1 MKVGVLAL
9 QGSFIEHIGIL
20 RKLGVETSPIRL
32 PRELDSIDGL
42 IIPGGESTT
51 ILRLMKDF
59 GLIKPIREMAQD
71 GLPIWGTCA
80 GMILLA
86 KEVSNSE
93 METLGLMDV
102 KVRRNAFGS
111 QIDSFEI
118 DLQIPLLGK
127 LPFRAI
133 FIRAPI
139 IEQAKPGVEI
149 VSRLPD
155 GRIVAIRQDR
165 LLACAFHPEFT
176 DDLRFHS
183 YFLNIV
189 KGSCSPK
196 DKNLPCSHVK
206 SRSAAAPGN
215 YTTANLMF
223 RIEVSVKP
231 RFPDLEGDRL
241 KTDIHD
247 IGITTVKEVRVSD
260 VYFLEGKLDETE
272 LERIGRELLADPVFE
287 EFSWGEGPLSSLSG
301 EDTHLIVVTYNP
313 GVTDPVASSVSKAIR
328 DLGIDT
334 VTSVKTARKYSL
346 RGELSEHALRSIC
359 DKLLVNSVI
368 QHVVTKKETI
378 ALPTPTYKFVL
389 NTVDLLSLDDDG
401 LMELSRGRLWLNL
414 TEMKRI
420 KDYFSR
426 LGRNP
431 TDVELETLA
440 QTWSEHCIHKT
451 FKSKIKLGQ
460 LIIDNL
466 LKSTVMKVTE
476 ELKKPWCLSVFRDN
490 AGVIDFDGRYA
501 ICFKVETHNHPSAIE
516 PYGGAATGIGGVIRD
531 ILGTGLGAKPILNTD
546 VFCFAPPDF
555 PYDKLPRGVLHPRR
569 IFKGVRAGVA
579 DYGNRMGIPT
589 LNGAILFDERYVGNP
604 LVFCGTVGML
614 PVSMSQRGQ
623 QQPGD
628 FVVLVGGRTGRDGIH
643 GVTFAS
649 GELTKESE
657 TISSSSVQIGDPITE
672 KKLMDVLLKAR
683 DRGLYRRITDCG
695 GGGLSSAVGEMAEE
709 TGVRV
714 YLERVPLKY
723 SGLSYTEIW
732 ISESQERMV
741 LAVPPDT
748 VNQLISLFQS
758 EGVEAAVIGE
768 FTNTRRLELFYEDN
782 LVGDLDM
789 EFLHKGLPQPEK
801 EAIWEPPKHEEP
813 DFPQPSDLGEQLLRI
828 LSSWNVCSKEWVIRQ
843 YDHEV
848 QGGSVLKPL
857 TGVNNDGPSDAT
869 IVRPLLDSDMGIIVA
884 NGINPKYG
892 DIDPYW
898 MAASAIDE
906 ALRQIVAVGGS
917 LKKVALLDNFCWG
930 NPDKPDRLGGLVRA
944 AQACYDIALG
954 YETPFISGK
963 DSLYNEF
970 ETEQESICIPPTLL
984 ISAVAVMDNVERAVT
999 MDCKREGDLI
1009 YIVGTTWNELGGS
1022 QYYSIHGY
1030 IGNRVPR
1037 VNPKKGKRLMDAL
1050 SAAMEKGLV
1059 RACHDL
1065 SEGGLG
1071 VAAAEMAFAG
1081 GLGMVIDLAK
1091 VPLGEAI
1098 NRDDYVLFSESNTR
1112 FLVEVAPED
1121 RHRFESTMAGVNFA
1135 AIGQVTSKEKLEV
1148 YAFNGKMVLSASIAE
1163 LKEAW
1168 QRPLRW

>member
-1 MKVGVLAL
+1 LDGKSKLNSL
-9 QGSFIEHIGIL
+9 NY
-20 RKLGVETSPIRL
+20 RKGCLV
-32 PRELDSIDGL
+32 
-42 IIPGGESTT
+42 
-51 ILRLMKDF
+51 
-59 GLIKPIREMAQD
+59 
-71 GLPIWGTCA
+71 
-80 GMILLA
+80 
-86 KEVSNSE
+86 
-93 METLGLMDV
+93 
-102 KVRRNAFGS
+102 
-111 QIDSFEI
+111 
-118 DLQIPLLGK
+118 
-127 LPFRAI
+127 
-133 FIRAPI
+133 
-139 IEQAKPGVEI
+139 
-149 VSRLPD
+149 
-155 GRIVAIRQDR
+155 
-165 LLACAFHPEFT
+165 
-176 DDLRFHS
+176 
-183 YFLNIV
+183 
-189 KGSCSPK
+189 
-196 DKNLPCSHVK
+196 
-206 SRSAAAPGN
+206 
-215 YTTANLMF
+215 F
-223 RIEVSVKP
+223 RIEVSVKAG
-231 RFPDLEGDRL
+231 FPDPEGDRL
-241 KTDIHD
+241 KMDIRD

-260 VYFLEGKLDETE
+260 VYLLEGELDEAE
-272 LERIGRELLADPVFE
+272 VEKISQELLADPVVE
-287 EFSWGEGPLSSLSG
+287 DFSWGEGPLSHD
-301 EDTHLIVVTYNP
+301 EDEDVHVIEVAYNP
-313 GVTDPVASSVSKAIR
+313 GVTVPLEESVSQAIR

-346 RGELSEHALRSIC
+346 RGDLSEKDLQSIR
-359 DKLLVNSVI
+359 DKLLVNSLV
-368 QHVVTKKETI
+368 QHEVTKRT
-378 ALPTPTYKFVL
+378 AVTPPSPTYKFVL
-389 NTVDLLSLDDDG
+389 TTVGLLSTDDDG
-401 LMELSRGRLWLNL
+401 LMELSQDKLWLNL
-414 TEMKRI
+414 SEMRRI
-420 KDYFSR
+420 KDYFSS

-451 FKSKIKLGQ
+451 FKSRIKLGQ
-460 LIIDNL
+460 LVVDNL
-466 LKSTVMKVTE
+466 LKSTVMGVTE

-490 AGVIDFDGRYA
+490 AGVIDFDGRHA
-501 ICFKVETHNHPSAIE
+501 ICFKVETHNHPSALE

-531 ILGTGLGAKPILNTD
+531 IMGTGLGAKPILNTD

-555 PYDKLPRGVLHPRR
+555 SYDKLPPGVLHPRR

-579 DYGNRMGIPT
+579 DYGNRLGIPT
-589 LNGAILFDERYVGNP
+589 LNGAILFDKRYVGNP
-604 LVFCGTVGML
+604 LVFCGTVGL
-614 PVSMSQRGQ
+614 IPVNMSQRGQ
-623 QQPGD
+623 QQSGD
-628 FVVLVGGRTGRDGIH
+628 LVVLAGGRTGRDGIH

-657 TISSSSVQIGDPITE
+657 AISSSSVQIGDPITE
-672 KKLMDVLLKAR
+672 KKLIDVLLKAR
-683 DRGLYRRITDCG
+683 DQRLYRRITDCG

-741 LAVPPDT
+741 LAVPPGIVD
-748 VNQLISLFQS
+748 QLISLFQS
-758 EGVEAAVIGE
+758 EGVEATVIGE
-768 FTNTRRLELFYEDN
+768 FTNTQRLELFYEGN

-789 EFLHKGLPQPEK
+789 KFLHKGLPQLEK
-801 EAIWEPPKHEEP
+801 EAVWEQPEHAEP
-813 DFPQPSDLGEQLLRI
+813 DFPQPIDLREDLLRI

-857 TGVNNDGPSDAT
+857 TGVNNDGPSDAA

-917 LKKVALLDNFCWG
+917 LRRVALLDNFCWG

-944 AQACYDIALG
+944 AQACYDVALD

-970 ETEQESICIPPTLL
+970 ETEKGNICIPPTLL
-984 ISAVAVMDNVERAVT
+984 ISAVAVMDNVEKAVT
-999 MDCKREGDLI
+999 MDCKQEGDLV

-1022 QYYSIHGY
+1022 HYYGIHGY
-1030 IGNRVPR
+1030 VGNRVPR
-1037 VNPKKGKRLMDAL
+1037 IDAKKGKKLMDTL

-1065 SEGGLG
+1065 SEGGIG
-1071 VAAAEMAFAG
+1071 VAAAEMSFAG
-1081 GLGMVIDLAK
+1081 NLGMVIRLGQ

-1112 FLVEVAPED
+1112 FLVEVAPKD
-1121 RHRFESTMAGVNFA
+1121 RRDFERMMVGVEFATVGEVSSKGRFE
-1135 AIGQVTSKEKLEV
+1135 V
-1148 YAFNGKMVLSASIAE
+1148 YGLNEKMVLSASIAE